1 MPSIFSSDHSINDA
15 QILAENLG
23 IQFEI
28 ISIKKINKLMLEG
41 LSPIFNGST
50 GGLAEE
56 NLQARIRGNILMAA
70 ANKRGALLLN
80 TGNKT
85 ETALGYCTMY
95 GDMAGALA
103 VISDLS
109 KSQVYDVSRWINNH
123 FNKNI
128 IPQNT
133 LNKPPSAELKPDQV
147 DPFDYKVV
155 SPLVDFLINEPY
167 RSVEFTLDG
176 YSPELIKE
184 LMQKIRLAEFK
195 RRQAAPGIRVSSKAF
210 GVGRRYPIINAFEA

>member
-1 MPSIFSSDHSINDA
+1 M
-15 QILAENLG
+15 
-23 IQFEI
+23 
-28 ISIKKINKLMLEG
+28 
-41 LSPIFNGST
+41 
-50 GGLAEE
+50 
-56 NLQARIRGNILMAA
+56 
-70 ANKRGALLLN
+70 
-80 TGNKT
+80 
-85 ETALGYCTMY
+85 
-95 GDMAGALA
+95 
-103 VISDLS
+103 S

-167 RSVEFTLDG
+167 RSVEFSLDG